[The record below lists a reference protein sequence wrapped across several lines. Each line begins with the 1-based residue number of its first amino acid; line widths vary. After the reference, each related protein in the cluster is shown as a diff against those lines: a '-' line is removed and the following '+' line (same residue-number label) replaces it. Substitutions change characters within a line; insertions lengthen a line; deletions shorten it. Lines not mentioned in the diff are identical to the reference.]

1 LHRLA
6 RLRHQGATMNVSL
19 RRHPLP
25 VRLKALM
32 KLVRRQD
39 FMIDDGRHLGV
50 RRQTPAPFW
59 LYYFN
64 VEAVDSAMARVK
76 TVAVRSS

>member
-1 LHRLA
+1 
-6 RLRHQGATMNVSL
+6 
-19 RRHPLP
+19 
-25 VRLKALM
+25 M